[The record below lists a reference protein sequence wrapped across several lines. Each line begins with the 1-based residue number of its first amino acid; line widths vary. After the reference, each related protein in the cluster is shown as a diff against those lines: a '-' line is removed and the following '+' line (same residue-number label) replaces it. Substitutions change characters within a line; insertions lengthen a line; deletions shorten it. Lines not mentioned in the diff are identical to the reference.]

1 MSYCCGLSEPG
12 HTVDSRDKSLTTM
25 QRQDLLVWT
34 CSEVIKVKLPH
45 AHLKEAQQEVNRGHE
60 RNHNHANCVWFP
72 ASCYEL
78 SLSAAQT
85 ELFNPPPHT
94 HTAQMVLIEG
104 LHDWAAATHQILRS
118 DSLLSLNTP
127 D

>member
-1 MSYCCGLSEPG
+1 M
-12 HTVDSRDKSLTTM
+12 
-25 QRQDLLVWT
+25 
-34 CSEVIKVKLPH
+34 KVKPGH
-45 AHLKEAQQEVNRGHE
+45 AHLKEVQQEVNRSCE

-78 SLSAAQT
+78 SRSAAQT
-85 ELFNPPPHT
+85 ELFNPP
-94 HTAQMVLIEG
+94 TAQMVLIEG